1 MKQDYINYLLKIVN
15 LFRKSILRKMII
27 FGGGIGLK
35 NVVKKARKIK
45 MIISDVDGVLTDGKI
60 IIGNNGQEFKAF
72 NSQDGMGINMAQKQG
87 LRFAIITGR
96 ISKIVEIRAEELNI
110 KDVYQ
115 DVDNKRAILK
125 MIMDKYNLKKE
136 ELAYIGDDLNDLPV
150 LNRVGLAVTVNNG
163 VKKVRET
170 ADYVT
175 TRNGG
180 QGAVRETIDFILA
193 CRD

>member
-1 MKQDYINYLLKIVN
+1 
-15 LFRKSILRKMII
+15 MII

>member
-115 DVDNKRAILK
+115 DVDNKRA
-125 MIMDKYNLKKE
+125 
-136 ELAYIGDDLNDLPV
+136 
-150 LNRVGLAVTVNNG
+150 
-163 VKKVRET
+163 
-170 ADYVT
+170 
-175 TRNGG
+175 
-180 QGAVRETIDFILA
+180 
-193 CRD
+193 